1 VTADPAPNGTTIDE
15 ADRRLAREVVAIV
28 RDVLGD
34 ALVGAYLH
42 GSAVLGGLRPTSDL
56 DVLAVIDRSTTEP
69 ERRALVDRLLE
80 ISGRRARR
88 GPARPIELTILVQSD
103 VRPWRPPPRVEFL
116 YGEWRRDEYEAG
128 FVPAPWLMADL
139 GPEIAIT
146 LAGNV
151 ALTGPPP
158 ADVLDPVPDADLR
171 RAITA
176 GVPSLMDDLATD
188 TRNVLLTLARIWA
201 TLDTGD
207 ITSKDAAAAWVQ
219 ARIPAEHR
227 APIDAARSMYIE
239 GRDRDDWGED
249 LPAARA
255 TAALMVDE
263 IRRTSGDEEEVG
275 GSPP

>member
-1 VTADPAPNGTTIDE
+1 MTPETPGVAPSEPAIAE
-15 ADRRLAREVVAIV
+15 ADRRLAAEVVGIV
-28 RDVLGD
+28 RAVLGD
-34 ALVGAYLH
+34 AVVGAYLH

-56 DVLAVIDRSTTEP
+56 DVLAVINRSTTEP
-69 ERRALVDRLLE
+69 ERRALVDQLLE

-88 GPARPIELTILVQSD
+88 GPGRPIELTILVQSD

-151 ALTGPPP
+151 ALAGPPP
-158 ADVLDPVPDADLR
+158 AEVLDPVPAADLR

-201 TLDTGD
+201 TLETGD
-207 ITSKDAAAAWVQ
+207 ITAKDEAAAWGAERLPDDHAGPLNL
-219 ARIPAEHR
+219 ARE
-227 APIDAARSMYIE
+227 MYLE
-239 GRDRDDWGED
+239 GWDRDDWGED

-255 TAALMVDE
+255 TATLLVDA
-263 IRRTSGDEEEVG
+263 IRRASSEQPG
-275 GSPP
+275 